1 MASPGSGDASGLWRV
16 VAGHRFVE
24 EIAMKKMIM
33 GAALAVMM
41 STAAHAGETVGVS
54 MALFDDNFLTVLR
67 NGMQDY
73 AKTLEGVTLQ
83 VEDAQN
89 DVAKQQSQI
98 QNFIAA
104 GVNAIIVNPVDTDA
118 TAAMSKLAADA
129 GIPLV
134 YVNREPSNIDSL
146 PEKQAF
152 VASNEV
158 ESGTLETQEVCKL
171 LGGKGKAVVMMG
183 ELSNQA
189 ARMRTKDVHDVL
201 ATDACK
207 GIEIVEEQTAN
218 WSRTQGADLVT
229 NWLSAGL
236 EFDAVIANNDEMAIG
251 AIQALKAAGR
261 SMDSVVIGGV
271 DATQDALAAMA
282 EGDLDVTV
290 FQNAAGQGKGSLDAA
305 LKLARGEA
313 VDKKVYIPFEL
324 VTPANLKDYQAKN

>member
-1 MASPGSGDASGLWRV
+1 
-16 VAGHRFVE
+16 
-24 EIAMKKMIM
+24 MKKMIM

-189 ARMRTKDVHDVL
+189 ARMRSKDVHDVL
-201 ATDACK
+201 ATDAC
-207 GIEIVEEQTAN
+207 
-218 WSRTQGADLVT
+218 
-229 NWLSAGL
+229 
-236 EFDAVIANNDEMAIG
+236 
-251 AIQALKAAGR
+251 
-261 SMDSVVIGGV
+261 
-271 DATQDALAAMA
+271 
-282 EGDLDVTV
+282 
-290 FQNAAGQGKGSLDAA
+290 
-305 LKLARGEA
+305 
-313 VDKKVYIPFEL
+313 
-324 VTPANLKDYQAKN
+324 